1 MYSLHYSTLNQDI
14 RWERDLATQC
24 ITRDIKAGEELY
36 TILNSRPS
44 VSNIPKQMLK
54 HEWRLGLFLLAQM
67 FQSWLN
73 RLLRK
78 GSADSQGRVRCIN
91 YRRLWFTDI
100 DAEEVNEDEEDS
112 LEVLGSSSNRPD
124 LSMQ

>member
-1 MYSLHYSTLNQDI
+1 MYSLHYSTLNQNI
-14 RWERDLATQC
+14 SWERDLATQC

-54 HEWRLGLFLLAQM
+54 HEWRLNLFLLAQM
-67 FQSWLN
+67 FHSWLD
-73 RLLRK
+73 RFLRK
-78 GSADSQGRVRCIN
+78 GSANSQGRVRCIN
-91 YRRLWFTDI
+91 YRRLWFADI

-112 LEVLGSSSNRPD
+112 LEVLGRI
-124 LSMQ
+124 QT